1 MTMIERF
8 SVALSQAWVEAG
20 IVDSGDE
27 SLYRYGLELL
37 LSTAIN
43 IVLIAI
49 ISVAFGHPWAFLP
62 YLISFMP
69 LRSFAGGYH
78 ARTHWLCILVS
89 AGLYTISLLFVV
101 LMNLGENVV
110 GCIVV
115 GVAVVITTWVLAPVS
130 SENKPLSAFE
140 RRRSRRISRGIA
152 ASLLA
157 MDVIFAMAGATAYLA
172 VRMFVCGEVIAM
184 VLLITEYVNTQN
196 DKRKQREE
204 TM

>member
-1 MTMIERF
+1 MIERF

-157 MDVIFAMAGATAYLA
+157 MDVIFAMARATAYLA